1 MTEYDGETVAQVPP
15 DPRQRLTQ
23 RAVHLA
29 NRITTPPHRP
39 NQSLL
44 LDVKPNRTH
53 TNLHRHIIGVQ

>member
-44 LDVKPNRTH
+44 LDV
-53 TNLHRHIIGVQ
+53 